1 MWPVNFFGIVLLSIC
16 TLRVSSPR
24 LDTCPP
30 PCWWSISSPENRKSF
45 WQCGGPTKGNPCWP
59 ILQLLNIVQ
68 KAFHRPPSPRF
79 EHLACKFVWR
89 FRLRVKVE
97 KIRRRSVK
105 THIPLNLVN
114 STHNKSVYVNF
125 MPLRPLQELATVLLN
140 MGLKLLK
147 SSIMSR
153 KKEPFSKHFLFRKKD
168 DNTNKS

>member
-1 MWPVNFFGIVLLSIC
+1 M
-16 TLRVSSPR
+16 
-24 LDTCPP
+24 
-30 PCWWSISSPENRKSF
+30 
-45 WQCGGPTKGNPCWP
+45 
-59 ILQLLNIVQ
+59 
-68 KAFHRPPSPRF
+68 
-79 EHLACKFVWR
+79 
-89 FRLRVKVE
+89 
-97 KIRRRSVK
+97 K

-125 MPLRPLQELATVLLN
+125 MPLRPLQEFATVLLN